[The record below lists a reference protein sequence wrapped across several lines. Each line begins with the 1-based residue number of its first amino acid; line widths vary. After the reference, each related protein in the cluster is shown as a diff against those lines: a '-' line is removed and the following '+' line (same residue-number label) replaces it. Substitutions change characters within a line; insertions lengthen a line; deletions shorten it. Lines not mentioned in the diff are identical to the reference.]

1 MLRISFLA
9 ARNRASG
16 EVSMLE
22 TAFGIAAG
30 GDVASVTNRYHAL
43 LSPEGAA
50 DRADYSHILLVVE
63 NLVRQHH
70 EFPDPKIAELAALKS
85 KLSVARDEHAQAL
98 AAEDQAKALAADAAA
113 AAKSRKAAA
122 TRLADLEAELARL
135 SPPPPPAPTPEPV
148 KPLGSPAEELAKLS
162 DEHFA
167 LAAKE
172 YQVEWQAGQPRE
184 AATAA
189 ILAAAGYK

>member
-63 NLVRQHH
+63 TWCASITSSRSQDCRARRPQV
-70 EFPDPKIAELAALKS
+70 KIE
-85 KLSVARDEHAQAL
+85 R
-98 AAEDQAKALAADAAA
+98 
-113 AAKSRKAAA
+113 
-122 TRLADLEAELARL
+122 
-135 SPPPPPAPTPEPV
+135 
-148 KPLGSPAEELAKLS
+148 G
-162 DEHFA
+162 
-167 LAAKE
+167 
-172 YQVEWQAGQPRE
+172 PR
-184 AATAA
+184 
-189 ILAAAGYK
+189 